1 MSVFDLKSKNL
12 IFKEARTH
20 NDWLDKDIS
29 NDILMEIFDLMKWGP
44 TSANCSPARIIFVKS
59 KVSKDRLL
67 PFVIES
73 NLEKT
78 KSAPVTAIIGH
89 DINFHD
95 HLPKLF
101 PHNLDAQNWFNH
113 SIDIAEETA
122 FRNGSMQG
130 AYFIIAARALGL
142 DCGPMSGFDKEGVD
156 NEFFRDTN
164 IKSNFLCNL
173 GYGDKTKLFENYAYT
188 RVYKVKDELRRH
200 KDRFSCE
207 ISTTL
212 NLGGDKPWPIY
223 INPKQ
228 EEGTWNNTT
237 EKYIPSTSKGIKVDL
252 KPGDMLLYR
261 GNILE
266 HWREPFIGNH
276 CAQVF
281 LHYNDVKT
289 PGAEENALDRR
300 PHLGLPNRIRRA
312 EKKIP

>member
-20 NDWLDKDIS
+20 NDWLDKDIP
-29 NDILMEIFDLMKWGP
+29 NDILMEIYDLMKWGP
-44 TSANCSPARIIFVKS
+44 TSANCSPTRIIFVKS
-59 KVSKDRLL
+59 KASKDRLL

-78 KSAPVTAIIGH
+78 KSAPVTAIIGY

-101 PHNLDAQNWFNH
+101 PHNPDAQNWFNH

-173 GYGDKTKLFENYAYT
+173 GYGDKTKLFE
-188 RVYKVKDELRRH
+188 RSP
-200 KDRFSCE
+200 RFKFNEICE
-207 ISTTL
+207 I
-212 NLGGDKPWPIY
+212 I
-223 INPKQ
+223 
-228 EEGTWNNTT
+228 
-237 EKYIPSTSKGIKVDL
+237 
-252 KPGDMLLYR
+252 
-261 GNILE
+261 
-266 HWREPFIGNH
+266 
-276 CAQVF
+276 
-281 LHYNDVKT
+281 
-289 PGAEENALDRR
+289 
-300 PHLGLPNRIRRA
+300 
-312 EKKIP
+312 

>member
-12 IFKEARTH
+12 IFQEARTH

-29 NDILMEIFDLMKWGP
+29 NDILMEIYDSMKWGP
-44 TSANCSPARIIFVKS
+44 TSANCSPSRIIFVKS
-59 KVSKDRLL
+59 KASKDRLL

-78 KSAPVTAIIGH
+78 KSAPVTAIIGY
-89 DINFHD
+89 DINFYD

-101 PHNLDAQNWFNH
+101 PHNPDAQNWFNH

-173 GYGDKTKLFENYAYT
+173 GYGDKTKLFE
-188 RVYKVKDELRRH
+188 RSP
-200 KDRFSCE
+200 RFKFNEVCE
-207 ISTTL
+207 I
-212 NLGGDKPWPIY
+212 I
-223 INPKQ
+223 
-228 EEGTWNNTT
+228 
-237 EKYIPSTSKGIKVDL
+237 
-252 KPGDMLLYR
+252 
-261 GNILE
+261 
-266 HWREPFIGNH
+266 
-276 CAQVF
+276 
-281 LHYNDVKT
+281 
-289 PGAEENALDRR
+289 
-300 PHLGLPNRIRRA
+300 
-312 EKKIP
+312 

>member
-59 KVSKDRLL
+59 KVSKDSLL

-156 NEFFRDTN
+156 NEFFKDTN

-173 GYGDKTKLFENYAYT
+173 GYGDKTKLFE
-188 RVYKVKDELRRH
+188 RSP
-200 KDRFSCE
+200 RFKFNEICE
-207 ISTTL
+207 I
-212 NLGGDKPWPIY
+212 I
-223 INPKQ
+223 
-228 EEGTWNNTT
+228 
-237 EKYIPSTSKGIKVDL
+237 
-252 KPGDMLLYR
+252 
-261 GNILE
+261 
-266 HWREPFIGNH
+266 
-276 CAQVF
+276 
-281 LHYNDVKT
+281 
-289 PGAEENALDRR
+289 
-300 PHLGLPNRIRRA
+300 
-312 EKKIP
+312 

>member
-1 MSVFDLKSKNL
+1 MSVLDLKSKNL
-12 IFKEARTH
+12 IFKKARTH
-20 NDWLDKDIS
+20 NDWLDQDIS
-29 NDILMEIFDLMKWGP
+29 NDILKEIYDLMKWGP

-78 KSAPVTAIIGH
+78 KSAPVTAIIGY

-156 NEFFRDTN
+156 NEFFRGTN

-173 GYGDKTKLFENYAYT
+173 GYGDKTKLFE
-188 RVYKVKDELRRH
+188 RSP
-200 KDRFSCE
+200 RFKFNEICE
-207 ISTTL
+207 I
-212 NLGGDKPWPIY
+212 I
-223 INPKQ
+223 
-228 EEGTWNNTT
+228 
-237 EKYIPSTSKGIKVDL
+237 
-252 KPGDMLLYR
+252 
-261 GNILE
+261 
-266 HWREPFIGNH
+266 
-276 CAQVF
+276 
-281 LHYNDVKT
+281 
-289 PGAEENALDRR
+289 
-300 PHLGLPNRIRRA
+300 
-312 EKKIP
+312 

>member
-1 MSVFDLKSKNL
+1 MSVFDLKNKNL
-12 IFKEARTH
+12 IFQEARTH

-44 TSANCSPARIIFVKS
+44 TSANCSPTRIIFVKS
-59 KVSKDRLL
+59 KASKDRLL

-78 KSAPVTAIIGH
+78 KSAPVTAIIGY

-101 PHNLDAQNWFNH
+101 PHNPDAQNWFNH

-142 DCGPMSGFDKEGVD
+142 DCGPMSGFDKKGVD

-173 GYGDKTKLFENYAYT
+173 GYGDKTKLFE
-188 RVYKVKDELRRH
+188 RSP
-200 KDRFSCE
+200 RFKFNEICE
-207 ISTTL
+207 I
-212 NLGGDKPWPIY
+212 I
-223 INPKQ
+223 
-228 EEGTWNNTT
+228 
-237 EKYIPSTSKGIKVDL
+237 
-252 KPGDMLLYR
+252 
-261 GNILE
+261 
-266 HWREPFIGNH
+266 
-276 CAQVF
+276 
-281 LHYNDVKT
+281 
-289 PGAEENALDRR
+289 
-300 PHLGLPNRIRRA
+300 
-312 EKKIP
+312 

>member
-1 MSVFDLKSKNL
+1 VSVFDVKNKNL
-12 IFKEARTH
+12 IFQEARTH

-29 NDILMEIFDLMKWGP
+29 NDILMEIYDLMKWGP
-44 TSANCSPARIIFVKS
+44 TSANCSPTRIIFVKS
-59 KVSKDRLL
+59 KASKDRLL

-78 KSAPVTAIIGH
+78 KSAPVTAIIGY

-101 PHNLDAQNWFNH
+101 PHNPDAQNWFNH

-173 GYGDKTKLFENYAYT
+173 GYGDKTKLFE
-188 RVYKVKDELRRH
+188 RSP
-200 KDRFSCE
+200 RFKFNEICE
-207 ISTTL
+207 I
-212 NLGGDKPWPIY
+212 I
-223 INPKQ
+223 
-228 EEGTWNNTT
+228 
-237 EKYIPSTSKGIKVDL
+237 
-252 KPGDMLLYR
+252 
-261 GNILE
+261 
-266 HWREPFIGNH
+266 
-276 CAQVF
+276 
-281 LHYNDVKT
+281 
-289 PGAEENALDRR
+289 
-300 PHLGLPNRIRRA
+300 
-312 EKKIP
+312 

>member
-1 MSVFDLKSKNL
+1 MSVFDLKNKNL
-12 IFKEARTH
+12 IFQEARTH

-29 NDILMEIFDLMKWGP
+29 NDILMEIYDLMKWGP
-44 TSANCSPARIIFVKS
+44 TSANCSPTRIIFAKS
-59 KVSKDRLL
+59 KASKDRLL

-78 KSAPVTAIIGH
+78 KSAPVTAIIGY

-101 PHNLDAQNWFNH
+101 PHNPDAQNWFNH

-173 GYGDKTKLFENYAYT
+173 GYGDKTKLFE
-188 RVYKVKDELRRH
+188 RSP
-200 KDRFSCE
+200 RFKFNEICE
-207 ISTTL
+207 I
-212 NLGGDKPWPIY
+212 I
-223 INPKQ
+223 
-228 EEGTWNNTT
+228 
-237 EKYIPSTSKGIKVDL
+237 
-252 KPGDMLLYR
+252 
-261 GNILE
+261 
-266 HWREPFIGNH
+266 
-276 CAQVF
+276 
-281 LHYNDVKT
+281 
-289 PGAEENALDRR
+289 
-300 PHLGLPNRIRRA
+300 
-312 EKKIP
+312 

>member
-1 MSVFDLKSKNL
+1 MSVFDLKNKNL
-12 IFKEARTH
+12 IFQEARTH

-29 NDILMEIFDLMKWGP
+29 NDILMEIYDLMKWGP
-44 TSANCSPARIIFVKS
+44 TSANCSPTRIIFAKS
-59 KVSKDRLL
+59 KASKDRLL

-78 KSAPVTAIIGH
+78 KSAPETAIIGY

-101 PHNLDAQNWFNH
+101 PHNPDAQNWFNH

-173 GYGDKTKLFENYAYT
+173 GYGDKTKLFE
-188 RVYKVKDELRRH
+188 RSP
-200 KDRFSCE
+200 RFKFNEICE
-207 ISTTL
+207 I
-212 NLGGDKPWPIY
+212 I
-223 INPKQ
+223 
-228 EEGTWNNTT
+228 
-237 EKYIPSTSKGIKVDL
+237 
-252 KPGDMLLYR
+252 
-261 GNILE
+261 
-266 HWREPFIGNH
+266 
-276 CAQVF
+276 
-281 LHYNDVKT
+281 
-289 PGAEENALDRR
+289 
-300 PHLGLPNRIRRA
+300 
-312 EKKIP
+312 

>member
-29 NDILMEIFDLMKWGP
+29 NDILMEIYDLMKWGP

-101 PHNLDAQNWFNH
+101 PHNPDAQNWFNH

-173 GYGDKTKLFENYAYT
+173 GYGDKTKLFE
-188 RVYKVKDELRRH
+188 RSP
-200 KDRFSCE
+200 RFKFNEICE
-207 ISTTL
+207 I
-212 NLGGDKPWPIY
+212 I
-223 INPKQ
+223 
-228 EEGTWNNTT
+228 
-237 EKYIPSTSKGIKVDL
+237 
-252 KPGDMLLYR
+252 
-261 GNILE
+261 
-266 HWREPFIGNH
+266 
-276 CAQVF
+276 
-281 LHYNDVKT
+281 
-289 PGAEENALDRR
+289 
-300 PHLGLPNRIRRA
+300 
-312 EKKIP
+312 

>member
-1 MSVFDLKSKNL
+1 MSVFDVNNKNL
-12 IFKEARTH
+12 IFQEARTH

-29 NDILMEIFDLMKWGP
+29 NDILMEIYDLMKWGP
-44 TSANCSPARIIFVKS
+44 TSANCSPTRIIFVKS
-59 KVSKDRLL
+59 KASKDRLL

-78 KSAPVTAIIGH
+78 KSAPVTAIIGY

-101 PHNLDAQNWFNH
+101 PHNPDAQNWFNH

-173 GYGDKTKLFENYAYT
+173 GYGDKTKLFE
-188 RVYKVKDELRRH
+188 RSP
-200 KDRFSCE
+200 RFKFNEICE
-207 ISTTL
+207 I
-212 NLGGDKPWPIY
+212 I
-223 INPKQ
+223 
-228 EEGTWNNTT
+228 
-237 EKYIPSTSKGIKVDL
+237 
-252 KPGDMLLYR
+252 
-261 GNILE
+261 
-266 HWREPFIGNH
+266 
-276 CAQVF
+276 
-281 LHYNDVKT
+281 
-289 PGAEENALDRR
+289 
-300 PHLGLPNRIRRA
+300 
-312 EKKIP
+312 

>member
-1 MSVFDLKSKNL
+1 VSVFDLKSKNL
-12 IFKEARTH
+12 IFKEARTY

-29 NDILMEIFDLMKWGP
+29 NDILMEIYDLMKWGP

-67 PFVIES
+67 PYVIES

-113 SIDIAEETA
+113 SIDVAVETA

-173 GYGDKTKLFENYAYT
+173 GYGDKTKLFE
-188 RVYKVKDELRRH
+188 RSP
-200 KDRFSCE
+200 RFKFNEICE
-207 ISTTL
+207 I
-212 NLGGDKPWPIY
+212 I
-223 INPKQ
+223 
-228 EEGTWNNTT
+228 
-237 EKYIPSTSKGIKVDL
+237 
-252 KPGDMLLYR
+252 
-261 GNILE
+261 
-266 HWREPFIGNH
+266 
-276 CAQVF
+276 
-281 LHYNDVKT
+281 
-289 PGAEENALDRR
+289 
-300 PHLGLPNRIRRA
+300 
-312 EKKIP
+312 

>member
-1 MSVFDLKSKNL
+1 MSVFDLKNKNL
-12 IFKEARTH
+12 IFQEARTH

-59 KVSKDRLL
+59 KASKDRLL

-78 KSAPVTAIIGH
+78 KSAPVTAIIGY

-101 PHNLDAQNWFNH
+101 PHNPDAQNWFNH

-156 NEFFRDTN
+156 NEFFRGTN

-173 GYGDKTKLFENYAYT
+173 GYGDKTKLFE
-188 RVYKVKDELRRH
+188 RSP
-200 KDRFSCE
+200 RFKFNEICE
-207 ISTTL
+207 I
-212 NLGGDKPWPIY
+212 I
-223 INPKQ
+223 
-228 EEGTWNNTT
+228 
-237 EKYIPSTSKGIKVDL
+237 
-252 KPGDMLLYR
+252 
-261 GNILE
+261 
-266 HWREPFIGNH
+266 
-276 CAQVF
+276 
-281 LHYNDVKT
+281 
-289 PGAEENALDRR
+289 
-300 PHLGLPNRIRRA
+300 
-312 EKKIP
+312 

>member
-29 NDILMEIFDLMKWGP
+29 NDILMEIYDLMKWGP
-44 TSANCSPARIIFVKS
+44 TSANCSPTRIIFVKS
-59 KVSKDRLL
+59 KASKDRLL

-78 KSAPVTAIIGH
+78 KSAPVTAIIGY

-101 PHNLDAQNWFNH
+101 PHNPDAQNWFNH

-173 GYGDKTKLFENYAYT
+173 GYGDKTKLFE
-188 RVYKVKDELRRH
+188 RSP
-200 KDRFSCE
+200 RFKFNEICE
-207 ISTTL
+207 I
-212 NLGGDKPWPIY
+212 I
-223 INPKQ
+223 
-228 EEGTWNNTT
+228 
-237 EKYIPSTSKGIKVDL
+237 
-252 KPGDMLLYR
+252 
-261 GNILE
+261 
-266 HWREPFIGNH
+266 
-276 CAQVF
+276 
-281 LHYNDVKT
+281 
-289 PGAEENALDRR
+289 
-300 PHLGLPNRIRRA
+300 
-312 EKKIP
+312 